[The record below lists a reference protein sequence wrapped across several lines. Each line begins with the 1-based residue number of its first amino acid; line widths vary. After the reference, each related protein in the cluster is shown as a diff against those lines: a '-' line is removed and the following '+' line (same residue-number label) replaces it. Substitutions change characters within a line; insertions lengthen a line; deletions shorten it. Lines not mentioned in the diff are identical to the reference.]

1 MLVLCLFIEG
11 LYSCLTDQFPEMRQN
26 ALKLFRKFILSTC
39 CVSGML
45 DIVAHY
51 SYFDSNIPGERW
63 VLIYGRQCETTYSF
77 AMTKVIEV
85 S

>member
-11 LYSCLTDQFPEMRQN
+11 LYSCLTDQFSEVRQN

-51 SYFDSNIPGERW
+51 SYFDSNIPGEHGFSYMAGSVR
-63 VLIYGRQCETTYSF
+63 LPILLL
-77 AMTKVIEV
+77 
-85 S
+85 